1 MRAEPNITMVSAIPS
16 FLSCAKGWRY
26 SARMRRGRAGV
37 LSRNLGSSWGAF
49 GACWGL
55 SLGWPADMAFY
66 LPKMQTIIVGI
77 AAACGNVF
85 RRGCVELSTL
95 RNWAFLAE
103 RQNEA
108 KHR

>member
-1 MRAEPNITMVSAIPS
+1 MEILRED
-16 FLSCAKGWRY
+16 AKGPRGGTLQEPGIFMGRLWR
-26 SARMRRGRAGV
+26 V
-37 LSRNLGSSWGAF
+37 LGLELGLTYRHG
-49 GACWGL
+49 
-55 SLGWPADMAFY
+55 FY

-95 RNWAFLAE
+95 RNRAFLAE